1 MTDDVPTRNMG
12 SSWWPWDD
20 IARHEW
26 RFRALGG
33 APPARAAPSAEESV
47 RAQLARARGRPTCT
61 VREAMTDHRLEI
73 QPLSRHRWVVRY
85 EGDSAPLAEQP
96 TLEDARA
103 EARNWAR
110 QFGETAIVVHELDGD
125 THIEGI
131 DPDFRAPTP
140 ADVKGPVAEP

>member
-1 MTDDVPTRNMG
+1 
-12 SSWWPWDD
+12 
-20 IARHEW
+20 
-26 RFRALGG
+26 
-33 APPARAAPSAEESV
+33 
-47 RAQLARARGRPTCT
+47 
-61 VREAMTDHRLEI
+61 MTDHRLEI

-110 QFGETAIVVHELDGD
+110 QIGETEIVDHELDGD
-125 THIEGI
+125 THVEGI